1 MSLMWGLVSNFL
13 IHLSKW
19 QSWTCFFQKV
29 SIEQYA
35 LGGHHIAYRHC
46 HRWFRWFLIS
56 SLVPLWALIFGSLL
70 LPPLSFRAR
79 WFPCCCSFTFIQP
92 RGVEKYFSDNQSDS
106 RNGWWIHLNPSDCS
120 ECVNVKSDDD
130 ENKSMTGCSA
140 KRALQY
146 VMSPGSFH
154 WTRWLTKSRHL
165 NLCLAYWPPSRTL
178 TLGFCTFRHTIRKL
192 YTWVNVYSTMFEKNK
207 LCISAATEQW
217 WWWW

>member
-19 QSWTCFFQKV
+19 QSWTCWIFSKGEHWTICAWGAPYCL
-29 SIEQYA
+29 SA
-35 LGGHHIAYRHC
+35 LSP
-46 HRWFRWFLIS
+46 LIPLIPYLQLG
-56 SLVPLWALIFGSLL
+56 LVPLWALIFGSLL
-70 LPPLSFRAR
+70 LPPLSFKA
-79 WFPCCCSFTFIQP
+79 WWLPCCCSFTFIQP

-130 ENKSMTGCSA
+130 ENKSMTGCA

-165 NLCLAYWPPSRTL
+165 NLCLA
-178 TLGFCTFRHTIRKL
+178 
-192 YTWVNVYSTMFEKNK
+192 
-207 LCISAATEQW
+207 A
-217 WWWW
+217 

>member
-19 QSWTCFFQKV
+19 ESWTCWIFSKGEHWT
-29 SIEQYA
+29 ICA
-35 LGGHHIAYRHC
+35 WGHHIAYRHC

-56 SLVPLWALIFGSLL
+56 SLGPLWALIFGSLL
-70 LPPLSFRAR
+70 LPPLSIRA
-79 WFPCCCSFTFIQP
+79 WWLPCCCSFTFIQP
-92 RGVEKYFSDNQSDS
+92 RVVEKYFSDNQSDS

-130 ENKSMTGCSA
+130 ENKSMTFSA

-165 NLCLAYWPPSRTL
+165 NLCLA
-178 TLGFCTFRHTIRKL
+178 
-192 YTWVNVYSTMFEKNK
+192 
-207 LCISAATEQW
+207 A
-217 WWWW
+217 

>member
-1 MSLMWGLVSNFL
+1 MTDINAFKSQFKLGILKHHDIRCHWCEAWFLTFWSICQSGKVGLVG
-13 IHLSKW
+13 
-19 QSWTCFFQKV
+19 FFQKAN
-29 SIEQYA
+29 IEQYA

-70 LPPLSFRAR
+70 LPPLSIRAR
-79 WFPCCCSFTFIQP
+79 WLPCCCSFTFIQP

-130 ENKSMTGCSA
+130 ENKSMTGCA

-165 NLCLAYWPPSRTL
+165 NLCLA
-178 TLGFCTFRHTIRKL
+178 
-192 YTWVNVYSTMFEKNK
+192 
-207 LCISAATEQW
+207 A
-217 WWWW
+217 